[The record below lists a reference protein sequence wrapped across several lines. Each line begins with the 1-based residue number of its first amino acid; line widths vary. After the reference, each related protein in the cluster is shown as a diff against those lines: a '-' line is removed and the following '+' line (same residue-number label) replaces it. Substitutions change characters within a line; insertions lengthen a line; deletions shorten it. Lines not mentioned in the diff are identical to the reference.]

1 MDIILVSGRF
11 AKTRTIR
18 LSALN
23 IFLFAALSLAA
34 LVGAAVAVQYP
45 IARLDRGLLSDE
57 LRAWLASA
65 QTEEQQKQ
73 QAFMRES
80 LDTMAKRLGQM
91 QAQMQRLDALGVRLA
106 KVSGMKPTEFSFDK
120 TPPQGGPYVPATHQD
135 VSLESMSQQ
144 MARLTLSIDDRNDKL
159 LALETMLMQDR
170 SNAWL
175 IPSIVPVKNSWFSSN
190 FGWRIDPF
198 TGKESMHEGV
208 DFVVP
213 EGTAVYASAGGVV
226 AYASLHPQY
235 GNLVEIDHG
244 NGVITRYAHN
254 SKLLV
259 QVGQMVRRGQKISLS
274 GSTGRSTGPH
284 MHFEVRYKG
293 VAQNP
298 ERFLKEAQRN
308 ASAYLRASAS

>member
-1 MDIILVSGRF
+1 MDIILVSGRL

-18 LSALN
+18 LGGANMLLSAL
-23 IFLFAALSLAA
+23 LAFATL
-34 LVGAAVAVQYP
+34 LVAAVAVQYP
-45 IARLDRGLLSDE
+45 IARMDRGFMSDE

-73 QAFMRES
+73 QAYMRES

-106 KVSGMKPTEFSFDK
+106 NVSGMKPAEFSFDK
-120 TPPQGGPYVPATHQD
+120 PPAQGGPYLPDMQHD
-135 VSLESMSQQ
+135 ISLDSMSQQ
-144 MARLTLSIDDRNDKL
+144 MSGLSLSMDDRNDKL
-159 LALETMLMQDR
+159 MALETMLMQNR
-170 SNAWL
+170 SNDWL
-175 IPSIVPVKNSWFSSN
+175 IPSAIPVKNSWYSSN

-198 TGKESMHEGV
+198 TGKEAMHEGV

-213 EGTAVYASAGGVV
+213 EGTPVYASAGGVV
-226 AYASLHPQY
+226 AYASIHPQY

-244 NGVITRYAHN
+244 KGVITRYAHN

-274 GSTGRSTGPH
+274 GSTGRATGPH
-284 MHFEVRYKG
+284 LHFEVRYNG

-298 ERFLKEAQRN
+298 VRFLKEAGSKAK
-308 ASAYLRASAS
+308 AS

>member
-18 LSALN
+18 LSSVNMLLVAL
-23 IFLFAALSLAA
+23 LAFAALVVAA
-34 LVGAAVAVQYP
+34 LVVQYP
-45 IARLDRGLLSDE
+45 LVRMDRGLLSDGM
-57 LRAWLASA
+57 RAWLASA

-73 QAFMRES
+73 QAYMRES
-80 LDTMAKRLGQM
+80 LDAMAIRLGQM

-106 KVSGMKPTEFSFDK
+106 KVSGMKPSEFSFDNP
-120 TPPQGGPYVPATHQD
+120 PPQGGPYLPAPVRD
-135 VSLESMSQQ
+135 ISLENMNRQLS
-144 MARLTLSIDDRNDKL
+144 TLSLSMDDRNDKL

-175 IPSIVPVKNSWFSSN
+175 IPSVSPVKSSWFSSN

-198 TGKESMHEGV
+198 TGKEAMHEGV

-213 EGTAVYASAGGVV
+213 TGTPVYASAGGVV
-226 AYASLHPQY
+226 DYAGPHPQF

-244 NGVITRYAHN
+244 NGVVTRYAHN
-254 SKLLV
+254 SKVLV
-259 QVGQMVRRGQKISLS
+259 QVGQMVKRGEKISLS
-274 GSTGRSTGPH
+274 GSTGRATGPH
-284 MHFEVRYKG
+284 LHFEVRFKG

-298 ERFLKEAQRN
+298 ARYLKDRDSN
-308 ASAYLRASAS
+308 DITS

>member
-18 LSALN
+18 LSAGNMVLM
-23 IFLFAALSLAA
+23 ALLAFST
-34 LVGAAVAVQYP
+34 LIVAAVVVQYP
-45 IARLDRGLLSDE
+45 IVRLDRGLISDGF
-57 LRAWLASA
+57 RAWLVSA

-73 QAFMRES
+73 EVYMRES

-91 QAQMQRLDALGVRLA
+91 QAQMQRLDALGLRLVKA
-106 KVSGMKPTEFSFDK
+106 SGMKPNEFGFDK
-120 TPPQGGPYVPATHQD
+120 PPAQGGPYVPSLHQD
-135 VSLESMSQQ
+135 ISLDSMMQQ
-144 MARLTLSIDDRNDKL
+144 MSTLTLSIDDRNDKL
-159 LALETMLMQDR
+159 VALETMLMQDR
-170 SNAWL
+170 SNEWL
-175 IPSIVPVKNSWFSSN
+175 IPSVMPVKDSWFSSN

-198 TGKESMHEGV
+198 TGKEAMHEGV

-213 EGTAVYASAGGVV
+213 KGTPIYASAGGVV
-226 AYASLHPQY
+226 AYAALHPQY

-259 QVGQMVRRGQKISLS
+259 QVGQVVRRGQKISLS
-274 GSTGRSTGPH
+274 GATGRATGPH

-298 ERFLKEAQRN
+298 VRFLKDAEAKAL
-308 ASAYLRASAS
+308 AS